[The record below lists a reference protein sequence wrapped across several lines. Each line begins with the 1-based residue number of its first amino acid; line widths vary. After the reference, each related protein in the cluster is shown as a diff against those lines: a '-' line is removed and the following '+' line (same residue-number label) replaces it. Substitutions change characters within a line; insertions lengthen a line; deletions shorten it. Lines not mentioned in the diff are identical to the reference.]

1 MVWRDTRQDRRREQ
15 PDRGPQ
21 CVGRHSRALLAG
33 RRANAVGR
41 GVSRRFGCSVGTLDH
56 DSRNHP
62 HGNARVRGAEHRR
75 YHRGTRQAAESM
87 GLQTRLDQLRAER
100 ATIAESRS
108 VATIDAELQRA
119 QPGAATVWRATA
131 GCRDVTLP
139 ESGQACATVLAL
151 RQALGTARRRDTL
164 EADLRDAE
172 AQLARLPAV
181 TTADPQAETAANL
194 VSWATFGLV
203 KLAADDIRMARV
215 TGMVLMPQTAGLVLM
230 LATTLWQSG
239 RPREA
244 R

>member
-1 MVWRDTRQDRRREQ
+1 M
-15 PDRGPQ
+15 
-21 CVGRHSRALLAG
+21 
-33 RRANAVGR
+33 
-41 GVSRRFGCSVGTLDH
+41 
-56 DSRNHP
+56 
-62 HGNARVRGAEHRR
+62 
-75 YHRGTRQAAESM
+75 
-87 GLQTRLDQLRAER
+87 
-100 ATIAESRS
+100 
-108 VATIDAELQRA
+108 
-119 QPGAATVWRATA
+119 
-131 GCRDVTLP
+131 TLP